1 MIEKTIIFED
11 NHESDDE
18 LSVVESGK
26 LRRYAGCGLKKLCAD
41 NPSLLLFPDC
51 LGDHGDDIDEPLY
64 SIVGNKLWTGNIVG
78 FWGVD
83 GINVRV
89 HSRFD
94 TDSHQYFFHYMLQR
108 VAGVNI
114 MDFKTLPDPE
124 NIWDFLIYLF
134 PMVLKRAMRQG
145 IFRAYRVFCYDDDR
159 VKGAIDV
166 PRFIRRDVPFA
177 GRAAYNTREHT
188 ANNHV
193 LHLVRHTIEFI
204 RRSAP
209 VLLSVD
215 QEMRQAADTIVQI
228 TPDYADRA
236 RSKVIAANLRPVRH
250 PFYSAYT
257 GLQKLCLQILRH
269 EKLSFGESDG
279 SICGVVFDAAWL
291 WEEYLNTI
299 FRQYKLSSSIVHP
312 RNKKGTDPVYFYKE
326 KRSPH
331 YPDFYDDKHKLVL
344 DAKYKHLQ
352 GGVSR
357 DDLFQLISY
366 LHVLGFGDEGK
377 GVLLYPARST
387 RYDLDGALHGSG
399 GRIGRLSFAVPWVGE
414 QKSYSDFVDEIRKC
428 ENLFAR
434 QCAIGGWDESHEC
447 RIDV

>member
-1 MIEKTIIFED
+1 MIEKIITFED
-11 NHESDDE
+11 NHESRDE
-18 LSVVESGK
+18 LSVDEARK
-26 LRRYAGCGLKKLCAD
+26 LLRYAGCGLKKLCTD

-83 GINVRV
+83 GVNVRV

-94 TDSHQYFFHYMLQR
+94 TDKRQYFFHYMLQR
-108 VAGVNI
+108 VAGVNV

-124 NIWDFLIYLF
+124 NKIWDFLIYLF
-134 PMVLKRAMRQG
+134 PMALKRAIRQG
-145 IFRAYRVFCYDDDR
+145 VFRAYRVFRYDDDH

-166 PRFIRRDVPFA
+166 PRFIRRDIPLA
-177 GRAAYNTREHT
+177 GRVAYNTREHT
-188 ANNHV
+188 ANNYV
-193 LHLVRHTIEFI
+193 LHLVRHTIELI

-215 QEMRQAADTIVQI
+215 QEMRRAVDMIVQS
-228 TPDYADRA
+228 TPDYTVRA
-236 RSKVIAANLRPVRH
+236 RSKVLAANLRPVRH

-299 FRQYKLSSSIVHP
+299 FTSDARYATMIHP
-312 RNKKGTDPVYFYKE
+312 RNKQRTDPVYFYQNDP
-326 KRSPH
+326 RSDH
-331 YPDFYDDKHKLVL
+331 CPDFHDPQRKIVL
-344 DAKYKHLQ
+344 DAKYK
-352 GGVSR
+352 R
-357 DDLFQLISY
+357 DNGIDRVDLFQIISY
-366 LHVLGFGDEGK
+366 LHVLKYKRGVFLKPDQVVTGYRPAGTLAPHGDEEI
-377 GVLLYPARST
+377 GVLKLKIPRVDTHETY
-387 RYDLDGALHGSG
+387 
-399 GRIGRLSFAVPWVGE
+399 
-414 QKSYSDFVDEIRKC
+414 QDFVKQICGEELRLLGY
-428 ENLFAR
+428 N
-434 QCAIGGWDESHEC
+434 GWTKL
-447 RIDV
+447 